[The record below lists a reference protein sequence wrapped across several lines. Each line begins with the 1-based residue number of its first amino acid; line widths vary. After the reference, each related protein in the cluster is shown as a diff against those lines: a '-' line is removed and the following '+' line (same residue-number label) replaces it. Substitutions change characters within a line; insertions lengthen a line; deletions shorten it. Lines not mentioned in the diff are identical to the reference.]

1 MPLLEI
7 VPSKKITAT
16 VTLED
21 TTAKQIDQYAAM
33 QKCTAD
39 DVIEAALAYV
49 FSKDKDFQRYREGNG
64 TTKPVI
70 PLRIKRVASTPAKPG
85 QSVNGTGNNTATVR

>member
-21 TTAKQIDQYAAM
+21 TTAKLIDQYAAM
-33 QKCTAD
+33 TRCAAD

-49 FSKDKDFQRYREGNG
+49 FSKDKDFQKYREGEV
-64 TTKPVI
+64 TTKPNI
-70 PLRIKRVASTPAKPG
+70 PLRIKRPANSPAKPG
-85 QSVNGTGNNTATVR
+85 QTPASTANGTAVAR